1 MAWRRDMT
9 LLSTVR
15 VAGQTPADANGTGTG
30 LEPAMKRAH
39 DPRVDGGAF
48 EIRGY
53 LDLRLE
59 PFGQAQG
66 DAGGEGIVGARG
78 LHGLRRLLLDVHEL
92 RIAAGEANLD
102 AAGNRLGQRERR
114 LVDDVE
120 QSQV

>member
-15 VAGQTPADANGTGTG
+15 VAGQAPADANGTGAR

-48 EIRGY
+48 EIRGD

-59 PFGQAQG
+59 PLGQAQG
-66 DAGGEGIVGARG
+66 DAGREGVVAARG
-78 LHGLRRLLLDVHEL
+78 LHGLRLLFLDVDEL
-92 RIAAGEANLD
+92 GIAAGKADLD
-102 AAGNRLGQRERR
+102 AAGNRFREGERR
-114 LVDDVE
+114 
-120 QSQV
+120 